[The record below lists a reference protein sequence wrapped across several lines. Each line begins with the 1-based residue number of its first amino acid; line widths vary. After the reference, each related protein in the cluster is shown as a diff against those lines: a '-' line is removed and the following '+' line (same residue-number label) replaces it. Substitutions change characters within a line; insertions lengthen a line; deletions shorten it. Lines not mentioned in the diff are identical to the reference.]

1 MVSRGE
7 GGGVILGEGKK
18 RVILGLY
25 EIIYVKLLKVV
36 KHYRIRNFS
45 FSKKKKSIKK
55 SDFKRLKEK
64 GEGLVWDVT
73 MLSGINMFNLWCL

>member
-1 MVSRGE
+1 M
-7 GGGVILGEGKK
+7 
-18 RVILGLY
+18 GLY

-45 FSKKKKSIKK
+45 FSKKKSIKK

-64 GEGLVWDVT
+64 GEWVWCR
-73 MLSGINMFNLWCL
+73 M